1 MNVRQTHGAAGKTV
15 KMARL
20 AGAGLMSAAAMC
32 AGLGGCQP
40 TYRDVQRVPA
50 EQAVDVDY
58 RFNDTDARQVWQGMV
73 NDATFRGWLDRWP
86 QEHNGQRPVIIIG
99 GIKNNTQDYIN
110 TNLFTRN
117 FEREMLNS
125 GRVRVVAARN
135 DRGEIRDERLQG
147 QEWNSAATRKVM
159 KNELGADLILVGDI
173 NDIQDRS
180 LNGRTVVKYFQVNF
194 DLTDIE
200 SNEKAWI
207 GSVEIKKV
215 SIDR

>member
-1 MNVRQTHGAAGKTV
+1 MTHRRVGVMGVMGVAVVMG
-15 KMARL
+15 L
-20 AGAGLMSAAAMC
+20 A
-32 AGLGGCQP
+32 GCQP

-50 EQAVDVDY
+50 NQAVDVDY
-58 RFNDTDARQVWQGMV
+58 RFNDTDARQVWQGMSD
-73 NDATFRGWLDRWP
+73 DALFRGWLDQWIK
-86 QEHNGQRPVIIIG
+86 ENGRRPVVIIG

-125 GRVRVVAARN
+125 GKVRVVAARN

-147 QEWNSAATRKVM
+147 QEWNSPQTRKAM

-173 NDIQDRS
+173 NDMQDRS
-180 LNGRTVVKYFQVNF
+180 LSGRTVVKYFQVNF
-194 DLTDIE
+194 DLTDLE

-215 SIDR
+215 STDR